1 MRALP
6 SAGLAPAQR
15 MTAFPPLFQCL
26 LREQC
31 ASLSLSSSG
40 GLHPSSLRVQDAL
53 SSADFSCCGGL
64 LPSVRFFLTAL
75 AGRCRGPSPFRR
87 LPVPSVISG
96 CTSLLLTKQITGIE
110 VVLPFP
116 SHRQPAFSG
125 RSARQAQAGGVNN
138 AFYNN
143 AFSFARLPALH
154 ALRFLRRTASHQVTS
169 SSWWPHSA
177 VRFFFM
183 PQSGRSGRPSRP
195 VPLPPSLFGRAPAA
209 PNIR

>member
-96 CTSLLLTKQITGIE
+96 CTSLLLTKQITGTE
-110 VVLPFP
+110 VVLLFP
-116 SHRQPAFSG
+116 LIVRRPSPVAPRGRHRQAASTMRFTIMLFHLPACPPFT
-125 RSARQAQAGGVNN
+125 RSA
-138 AFYNN
+138 
-143 AFSFARLPALH
+143 SFAGRLL
-154 ALRFLRRTASHQVTS
+154 
-169 SSWWPHSA
+169 
-177 VRFFFM
+177 VR
-183 PQSGRSGRPSRP
+183 
-195 VPLPPSLFGRAPAA
+195 
-209 PNIR
+209 